1 MDTESIKTI
10 KSDILKVRYQGK
22 IIRINITKELS
33 INESIINSQL
43 KDSPSS
49 YAFLCM
55 LKNKYIKE
63 RDKLDREKE
72 IAYSEAWLYYKSS
85 DSKMNNDTANHK
97 ANTNKKYISIYNK
110 WQKISNIVENLISI
124 CRAYENRENI
134 LRTISANLRKENQ

>member
-55 LKNKYIKE
+55 LKNQYIKE

>member
-22 IIRINITKELS
+22 IIIINITKELS